1 MSPGDLDDPRAAL
14 PAGGLEGGAMSDKAA
29 HIVKSYSQELKRLR
43 DLLVEMGGLV
53 EAQLS
58 TATVAVLDQDIDAAT
73 RTVEQDPAG
82 VALVREVESFV
93 IRLLALRQPVAG
105 DLREIVA
112 ALKMTSDLER
122 IGDYAANVAKRS
134 IVLSQFN
141 LPFRLTGL
149 AHMARMVQE
158 GLKLTI
164 DAIGDADAEKAIQ
177 VWRSDQA
184 VDDIYTAIFREL
196 VTYMMEDPRNITPC
210 THLLFIAK
218 NLERIGDHATNIAE
232 TIHYAATGETLPEAR
247 PKGDSANYA
256 VIRPREDRG
265 EENSDAGAGS

>member
-1 MSPGDLDDPRAAL
+1 MAETAQ
-14 PAGGLEGGAMSDKAA
+14 
-29 HIVKSYSQELKRLR
+29 HIVKRYEQELKRLR

-53 EAQLS
+53 EAQLAS
-58 TATVAVLDQDIDAAT
+58 ATMAVVEQDTVAAT
-73 RTVEQDPAG
+73 RTVEQDPA
-82 VALVREVESFV
+82 VDALEREVETFV
-93 IRLLALRQPVAG
+93 IRLLAQDLRQ
-105 DLREIVA
+105 IVA
-112 ALKMTSDLER
+112 ALKMSSDLER

-141 LPFRLTGL
+141 LPFKLSGL
-149 AHMARMVQE
+149 AHLARLVQE
-158 GLKLTI
+158 SLKLTV
-164 DAIGDADAEKAIQ
+164 DAIGDEDADKAIQ

-196 VTYMMEDPRNITPC
+196 VTYMMEDPRSITPC

-232 TIHYAATGETLPEAR
+232 TVHYAATGESLPDIR

-256 VIRPREDRG
+256 VVRPRDEKP
-265 EENSDAGAGS
+265 EA